1 MADHSNTIAGWV
13 LGAGIVALGL
23 SIVSGGIYS
32 ADVPET
38 FGYAVEEDTSGAAE
52 AEAGPSLET
61 LLASADEAKGEA
73 VFKKC
78 VACHTIVPG
87 GANGIGPNL
96 YSIMGRQLAS
106 VSGFAY
112 SGSLKEVGGAWTW
125 QQMDAW
131 LKSPKKFA
139 SGTKMSFAGLSKPE
153 DRANV
158 LLYMNGQGSN
168 LPLPD
173 VPVAEE
179 VTPEAATE
187 DAGAD
192 VETVEATGDAAEAV
206 TVEPVDEAA
215 PEAEEAPAS

>member
-1 MADHSNTIAGWV
+1 MADNSNTIAGWV

-52 AEAGPSLET
+52 ADAGPAMET

-78 VACHTIVPG
+78 VACHTIEVG

-112 SGSLKEVGGAWTW
+112 SDSLKEVGGAWTW
-125 QQMDAW
+125 EQMDAW

-158 LLYMNGQGSN
+158 LVYMNGQGSN
-168 LPLPD
+168 LPLPEA
-173 VPVAEE
+173 PVIE
-179 VTPEAATE
+179 
-187 DAGAD
+187 
-192 VETVEATGDAAEAV
+192 
-206 TVEPVDEAA
+206 EAA
-215 PEAEEAPAS
+215 PEVAGELSEEAAPVPEGGDVVEATAEDEAAAKAAPAEAPAS